1 MQNNLN
7 FSINAAGRYEASF
20 TSSGTLT
27 VIQVNRDQEAP
38 LYVEVSADNGVHRS
52 VLESP
57 RNDKNLFMALNVP
70 EGIKVYVTSLVYVSY
85 ASYNQSELVYYTKD
99 EVDNKIAQLFVLEPE
114 YVDTLPTASADT
126 MKKMYF
132 VPKTDTEENN
142 ASDEYMTFRSGA
154 GTELDPYTYRWE
166 KVGDTNSQAQA
177 DWNQTNTSAP
187 DYIKNKPTIPTVPTH
202 RTINGEQLTDSSLGD
217 INIHDG
223 FYFPNAVQDY
233 DGNWYGAVVIGNQVW
248 LGENLRTK
256 HTPNGTS
263 IEKGTDE
270 QSSNTAYYYDVDENE
285 SIYGLLYNFTAIT
298 GGEEV
303 TNSRI
308 QGISPNGWYIPI
320 KDDFDNLVTY
330 LSKQKRFLSVLNN
343 SSSISK
349 SISAR
354 YIWKEGSYIDQAPGG
369 AQTLNNAAGLNAPP
383 SGLKFLSAYTGQKSE
398 TAALWTCT
406 IDNSTSLVQY
416 ITWNYNMVYAAIGG
430 ITEICAMSVRCISNK
445 TPIEFRN
452 WYIEQYGS
460 LQHYVPSDDEVNVQS
475 DWNQS
480 DSNADDFI
488 KNKPTLGTAAALNV
502 PASGNANGSE
512 VVKGNDSRLTD
523 ARNAADVYQWAKA
536 ATKPSYTAQEVGAVP
551 VTEKGAAGGVA
562 ELDNNGKVPSSQLP
576 SYVDDIVNGYLYDG
590 TFYKDS
596 AHTTA
601 ITPEDDKIYVDLT
614 TNKSYRWSGVAYVE
628 VSESLALGETSS
640 TAYAG
645 NKGKANADTIASI
658 IEGLLNGTFVP
669 MLAGDLTPKLNEIQ
683 QVEGEIAIRPTGGD
697 NDVKSGDAVLYVI
710 KGALDALLNPFNG
723 DTLVCTGENLINPQA
738 ATNGVISDN
747 KIASGSNLIVKFP
760 VANGI
765 WGAYGTTQANNG
777 YIIKGA
783 SPVAVRQYAHGAAPA
798 VGDTLATVS
807 THVEEG
813 KTYYLPSA
821 GWLVVEFAEGTDL
834 TNVSCHLAW
843 SNSHDDNVA
852 VYSVGTTSIADAK
865 NWIHAWGMAALSN
878 KERYIADEIAI
889 NGNVTTCYRRTN
901 RMVLSNG
908 VWSVTSTTSQGD
920 GESDPV
926 TTYTYKCEVSDML
939 ENGLWACLSP
949 LVQVEGKTIVVVST
963 SITTTADLVEAL
975 NGYLL
980 YYELATV
987 ATSTSYTVSGAL
999 TVNDYGLEYF
1009 TESGSITGVAAQ
1021 VVIGYHQN
1029 VKDQLLNN
1037 VSYVKQLAEV
1047 VAAALCQQDA
1057 RLKAIEQQ
1065 LGGEGTLTLKF
1076 LKVTRQASLPA

>member
-166 KVGDTNSQAQA
+166 KLGDTDYSGKA
-177 DWNQTNTSAP
+177 D
-187 DYIKNKPTIPTVPTH
+187 KV
-202 RTINGEQLTDSSLGD
+202 NGAVAGNFAGLDENGNLTDSGKNFNDFAHELND
-217 INIHDG
+217 LDDVEIKLPDYDEEQT
-223 FYFPNAVQDY
+223 YFEDAVEDY
-233 DGNWYGAVVIGNQVW
+233 DGNKYDAVIIGNQVW
-248 LGENLRTK
+248 MAENLKTT
-256 HTPNGTS
+256 HYADG
-263 IEKGTDE
+263 
-270 QSSNTAYYYDVDENE
+270 E
-285 SIYGLLYNFTAIT
+285 SLTYQESVQGLLYSWNV
-298 GGEEV
+298 V
-303 TNSRI
+303 TRNQQTDVV
-308 QGISPNGWYIPI
+308 QGIAPVGWHVPTQSEWSAIYVPLFNSGKKAKDISSKNGWSSSQVVGSPGYNP
-320 KDDFDNLVTY
+320 
-330 LSKQKRFLSVLNN
+330 SQNN
-343 SSSISK
+343 SIGFNAYPDGVSNAPSISQ
-349 SISAR
+349 IAA
-354 YIWKEGSYIDQAPGG
+354 YWLADEGSSNYGNCFSIEYNNEYPAGG
-369 AQTLNNAAGLNAPP
+369 
-383 SGLKFLSAYTGQKSE
+383 SSAKTQGR
-398 TAALWTCT
+398 
-406 IDNSTSLVQY
+406 
-416 ITWNYNMVYAAIGG
+416 
-430 ITEICAMSVRCISNK
+430 SVRCVCDL
-445 TPIEFRN
+445 TPEQFRAKMAERN
-452 WYIEQYGS
+452 LKG
-460 LQHYVPSDDEVNVQS
+460 QHLTHDGKSWKNTDPVQS
-475 DWNQS
+475 DWNEI
-480 DSNADDFI
+480 DNTKEGYI
-488 KNKPTLGTAAALNV
+488 KGKPTLGTAAALNV
-502 PASGNANGSE
+502 PASGNASGSE

-551 VTEKGAAGGVA
+551 ATEKGAAGGVA
-562 ELDNNGKVPSSQLP
+562 ELDNTGKVPSSQLP

-614 TNKSYRWSGVAYVE
+614 ANKSYRWSGVAYVE

-645 NKGKANADTIASI
+645 NKGKANADAIAALV
-658 IEGLLNGTFVP
+658 EELLNGTFVP

-723 DTLVCTGENLINPQA
+723 DTLVCTSENLINPQA

-747 KIASGSNLIVKFP
+747 KIASGSNLIVKLP

-777 YIIKGA
+777 YVIKGA

-949 LVQVEGKTIVVVST
+949 LVQVVGKTIVVVST

-1009 TESGSITGVAAQ
+1009 TESGAITGVAAQ

-1065 LGGEGTLTLKF
+1065 LGGEGALTLKF

>member
-27 VIQVNRDQEAP
+27 VIQVNRDQDAP

-233 DGNWYGAVVIGNQVW
+233 DGNWYGAVVIGEQVW
-248 LGENLRTK
+248 LGENLRTT
-256 HTPNGTS
+256 HTPDGTP
-263 IEKGTDE
+263 ITE
-270 QSSNTAYYYDVDENE
+270 SSGYNHANNDSDNDLK
-285 SIYGLLYNFTAIT
+285 YGLLYSINIVLN
-298 GGEEV
+298 GEGFDDSIPSSV
-303 TNSRI
+303 
-308 QGISPNGWYIPI
+308 QGISPNGWHIPSVAETDKLI
-320 KDDFDNLVTY
+320 TY
-330 LSKQKRFLSVLNN
+330 LSKQHRFNLWIQDNNKHIAKSMVSTYGWSTTSAWYCPGNDLS
-343 SSSISK
+343 S
-349 SISAR
+349 
-354 YIWKEGSYIDQAPGG
+354 
-369 AQTLNNAAGLNAPP
+369 NNASGLNIPP
-383 SGLKFLSAYTGQKSE
+383 SGSDGSTLFNKIAIILTSSTPISGYQSEVVNIGYGQSYVNTGGSAWG
-398 TAALWTCT
+398 AF
-406 IDNSTSLVQY
+406 
-416 ITWNYNMVYAAIGG
+416 G
-430 ITEICAMSVRCISNK
+430 SVRCVSDL
-445 TPIEFRN
+445 TPIQFRD
-452 WYIEQYGS
+452 WYIRQYGS
-460 LQHYVPSDDEVNVQS
+460 LQHTLAETNVQS

-502 PASGNANGSE
+502 PASGNASGSE

-551 VTEKGAAGGVA
+551 ATEKGTAGGVA

-590 TFYKDS
+590 AFYKDS

-614 TNKSYRWSGVAYVE
+614 ANKSYRWSGVAYVE

-645 NKGKANADTIASI
+645 NKGKANADAIAAL

-901 RMVLSNG
+901 RMVLSDG

-1065 LGGEGTLTLKF
+1065 LGGEGALTLKF